1 MMRFFL
7 SKLDRYG
14 GLVAG
19 AGLVGVLVIFGIG
32 AAPEATGLTEDR
44 QAELQHFVDHDCGS
58 CHGMT
63 RKGGLGSP
71 LDATT
76 LAGKEDETL
85 VAIILDGI
93 PGTPM
98 PPWRPLLTEEEA
110 LWIVHHLKHGEAGDH

>member
-1 MMRFFL
+1 MRFFL
-7 SKLDRYG
+7 RKLDTYG

-19 AGLVGVLVIFGIG
+19 AGLVVVLVAFGFG
-32 AAPEATGLTEDR
+32 ATRGMDDLSDDR
-44 QAELQHFVDHDCGS
+44 KAELQHFVDHDCGS

-71 LDATT
+71 LDAAT
-76 LAGKEDETL
+76 LAGKDNESL

-98 PPWRPLLTEEEA
+98 PPWRPLLSEEEA
-110 LWIVHHLKHGEAGDH
+110 LWIVHHLKQGAAGDN